1 MSLKGENITI
11 VQNNIKFKGEN
22 ITIVH
27 KDHKKGFVLEY
38 THYNKILCVI
48 QILLTLDHFR
58 DKT

>member
-27 KDHKKGFVLEY
+27 KDHKRDLY
-38 THYNKILCVI
+38 LNILTTTKFYV
-48 QILLTLDHFR
+48 
-58 DKT
+58 

>member
-27 KDHKKGFVLEY
+27 KDHKRDLY
-38 THYNKILCVI
+38 LNILTTINFYV
-48 QILLTLDHFR
+48 
-58 DKT
+58 